1 MRTLSLTQKNHILSM
16 LDAGH
21 SAHSIGSITGV
32 HTSTISRLHSKEHSE
47 LHKSSGGHSI
57 KLSPANICYAVHLI
71 TTRKA
76 ENAVQVTKTLK
87 NITNQSL
94 SPTTVRHHLK
104 KAGMKAVVKTKHPLL
119 FVKHRKARLDYV
131 HAYKDW
137 TVEDW
142 KRVVWS
148 DKTKI
153 NCLGSDGCKWVWKR
167 PEEGLSD
174 RLVEETV
181 KFEGGSV
188 MIWGCMT

>member
-32 HTSTISRLHSKEHSE
+32 HTFTISRLHSKKCSE
-47 LHKSSGGHSI
+47 LYKSSGGHPT
-57 KLSPANICYAVHLI
+57 KLSSANICHAVHLI
-71 TTRKA
+71 ITKKA

-94 SPTTVRHHLK
+94 SPTTVRRHLK
-104 KAGMKAVVKTKHPLL
+104 KAGIKAVVKTKCPLL
-119 FVKHRKARLDYV
+119 SIKHRKAHLDYV
-131 HAYKDW
+131 YAHKDW
-137 TVEDW
+137 TVKDQE
-142 KRVVWS
+142 RVIWS

-174 RLVEETV
+174 RLVKGTV
-181 KFEGGSV
+181 KFGGGSV
-188 MIWGCMT
+188 II